1 MQQHA
6 CLICDTEMTLYF
18 EKEEYLAPS
27 TRNFTQQLVPVQFDE
42 CPVCHFLSSR
52 THQSLPAKAW
62 EKLNHDFHHYAETEG
77 RETHDFNQPPYAAQ
91 AMMIELLARNHI
103 IDDSAILDYAAGYGS
118 LSHIQRKYFDRRI
131 TCYDKYVKNPIQHY
145 IDNPPEKAW
154 SLVIN
159 SAMFEH
165 VLTRADLDAVNDLV
179 SDTGAL
185 MIHTV
190 VVERVPKDPNW
201 FYIDTP
207 VHTAVHTNQS
217 MELLMAQWGYK
228 SSIYSPISKAW
239 VLLRKPYSEVQAQVE
254 KINAELQ
261 TAWLFGKDGFV
272 DYWKTR

>member
-1 MQQHA
+1 M
-6 CLICDTEMTLYF
+6 
-18 EKEEYLAPS
+18 
-27 TRNFTQQLVPVQFDE
+27 R
-42 CPVCHFLSSR
+42 
-52 THQSLPAKAW
+52 
-62 EKLNHDFHHYAETEG
+62 
-77 RETHDFNQPPYAAQ
+77 
-91 AMMIELLARNHI
+91 
-103 IDDSAILDYAAGYGS
+103 GS

-145 IDNPPEKAW
+145 IDNLPKKAW

-190 VVERVPKDPNW
+190 VVERVPDPNW

-228 SSIYSPISKAW
+228 SSIYSPISKARW
-239 VLLRKPYSEVQAQVE
+239 VLQA
-254 KINAELQ
+254 LQ
-261 TAWLFGKDGFV
+261 
-272 DYWKTR
+272 YRRR